1 MIEQDIKI
9 DDLYLDKDLGFVV
22 VESYVSPPVP
32 KYNKIEIPGTSDI
45 IDLTESLSGDIEY
58 EEREINITV
67 ANIDGLDTY
76 FTRSSKLMNYI
87 HGQKR
92 KIIFDKD
99 RGFYWVGRLETES
112 NDSNLY
118 GSTIA
123 IKAIVDP
130 YKYESHS
137 SLDAWSWADMDID
150 GVIVRKYTNLDVP
163 GNLIITGR
171 RKKVV
176 PNFICS
182 NGMAVKYLGNTYSL
196 QMGDNLVGNIR
207 LGEGDHLLEF
217 IGQGVISVDYRGGSL

>member
-22 VESYVSPPVP
+22 VESYVSPPMP

-58 EEREINITV
+58 EERDINITV
-67 ANIDGLDTY
+67 ANIEGLDTY

-99 RGFYWVGRLETES
+99 SGFYWVGRLETES

-118 GSTIA
+118 GSTIE
-123 IKAIVDP
+123 IKATVDP
-130 YKYESHS
+130 YKYERHNSLDPWPWDDLNFFDGIIREYASLPVPS
-137 SLDAWSWADMDID
+137 SL
-150 GVIVRKYTNLDVP
+150 T
-163 GNLIITGR
+163 ITGR
-171 RKKVV
+171 RKKVM
-176 PNFICS
+176 PIFHCS
-182 NGMAVKYLGNTYSL
+182 KAMQVKYLGNTY
-196 QMGDNLVGNIR
+196 NLVQGQNSFWDIR
-207 LGEGDHLLEF
+207 LGYGEHTLQFLGT
-217 IGQGVISVDYRGGSL
+217 GTVSVEYRGGSL